1 MSIVPK
7 ESASE
12 VGNPHLAGNPRSLE
26 LEFDATTQ
34 PISMLRLPLESPCD
48 PLPCYVIKNLIG
60 NECGWFCCMVV
71 WLRRM
76 VAGVQ

>member
-1 MSIVPK
+1 MLIVPK
-7 ESASE
+7 ESE
-12 VGNPHLAGNPRSLE
+12 DGNPRLEANHRSLE

-34 PISMLRLPLESPCD
+34 PISRLRLPLESPCD
-48 PLPCYVIKNLIG
+48 PLQCYGINNIIG

-71 WLRRM
+71 FLRRM